1 MSYNAKISETAFV
14 ILDLD
19 SSVYVKQTF
28 FFITSQ
34 MKAHKNKRKRRVS
47 KSRDDSGP

>member
-28 FFITSQ
+28 FIKSQ
-34 MKAHKNKRKRRVS
+34 MKAHKNNRKRRVS
-47 KSRDDSGP
+47 KSIDDSGP

>member
-1 MSYNAKISETAFV
+1 MSYTAKISETAFV

-19 SSVYVKQTF
+19 SSVNVKQT